1 MRKELTN
8 TTVYQP
14 NTDVKIK
21 VVNKPMVDRETGEQ
35 FGYDVKLSMTYK
47 AGIKEKMLS
56 FATVDELAEFI
67 CNIDFDEPH
76 QSLPFGKDVTI
87 TVKGDE

>member
-1 MRKELTN
+1 MRKEVTN
-8 TTVYQP
+8 TTVYKP

-35 FGYDVKLSMTYK
+35 FGYDVKLSMIYK

-67 CNIDFDEPH
+67 CNIDFDEPKL
-76 QSLPFGKDVTI
+76 SLLSKDGITI
-87 TVKGDE
+87 KGDE